1 MSGYWGDEQSTRAAL
16 VGGWLMTGDLGAI
29 DEDGLLTLKGRA
41 KELIISG
48 GSNIYPREVEE
59 VLLRHPAVA
68 EVAVVGTPDPV
79 WGEKIVA
86 FVVARTGSQVTASEL
101 DTHCLHWQQNDSAAN
116 ADLCPAPGERYF
128 RGGARST
135 PRNSNG
141 AALAFFQLSSVL
153 GWKTIT
159 SSALSLISLI
169 VAPP

>member
-86 FVVARTGSQVTASEL
+86 FVVAQTGSQVTASEL
-101 DTHCLHWQQNDSAAN
+101 DTHCLS
-116 ADLCPAPGERYF
+116 EI
-128 RGGARST
+128 ARFKR
-135 PRNSNG
+135 PREYR
-141 AALAFFQLSSVL
+141 FPSSLPKSKYGKVL
-153 GWKTIT
+153 KRELQ
-159 SSALSLISLI
+159 AELISTSK
-169 VAPP
+169 AR